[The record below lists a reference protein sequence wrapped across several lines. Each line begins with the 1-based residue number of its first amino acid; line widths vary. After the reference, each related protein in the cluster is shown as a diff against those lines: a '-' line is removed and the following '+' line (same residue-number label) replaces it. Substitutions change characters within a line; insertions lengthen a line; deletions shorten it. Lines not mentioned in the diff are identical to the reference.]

1 MIITKTPLRI
11 TFAGGGSDMASY
23 YTKHPACCIS
33 ATINKYVY
41 VLVKKRFDKKIY
53 LKYSDNEVVDVSS
66 VDDIEHDFIRE
77 TLKFMN
83 IDYGVEI
90 INWADIPT
98 KGTGLGSSSSFLVG
112 LLLALHTLEGRHVS
126 KEALASQSCYI
137 EIDRCKKPI
146 GVQDQYAAA
155 YGGFNQM
162 RFGTDVNRGD
172 FKEVKGFGFCDQDL
186 RNLSDHMALFYTGV
200 TRESKEILIITS
212 VIAVILFCIF
222 LIIKN
227 QKLCLNTMSKIPRK
241 WILKE
246 IPDNTSSFYD
256 SLLILFKGKTVFSG
270 LSIGIIA
277 WLADAVAIY
286 FCFLAFDL
294 NFDFIYTTLTNF
306 APMIV
311 GTILFIPGGLGV
323 LELGMTGLL
332 LQSGIM
338 ISTAS
343 ALVLFIRFMIT
354 WSTVIAGIFALKLAK
369 FN

>member
-1 MIITKTPLRI
+1 MGFSKFFTKRTISIII
-11 TFAGGGSDMASY
+11 
-23 YTKHPACCIS
+23 IS
-33 ATINKYVY
+33 
-41 VLVKKRFDKKIY
+41 
-53 LKYSDNEVVDVSS
+53 
-66 VDDIEHDFIRE
+66 
-77 TLKFMN
+77 
-83 IDYGVEI
+83 
-90 INWADIPT
+90 
-98 KGTGLGSSSSFLVG
+98 
-112 LLLALHTLEGRHVS
+112 
-126 KEALASQSCYI
+126 
-137 EIDRCKKPI
+137 
-146 GVQDQYAAA
+146 
-155 YGGFNQM
+155 
-162 RFGTDVNRGD
+162 
-172 FKEVKGFGFCDQDL
+172 
-186 RNLSDHMALFYTGV
+186 ALFYTIFTLITDIQKISNEFASINIFYIPLILGFHFLAMGIRSIRQKVFFDSLNIKLSTKQNIKLYFAGMSLMV
-200 TRESKEILIITS
+200 TPGGSGELIKNRILKEKFGHSYTKTIPVLLAEKYHNMLSVIPILFFFLLFKESYEILTITS
-212 VIAVILFCIF
+212 IIAVILFCIF
-222 LIIKN
+222 LIVKN

-306 APMIV
+306 APMVV

-343 ALVLFIRFMIT
+343 ALVLFIRFMTT

>member
-1 MIITKTPLRI
+1 MGFSKFFTKRTISIII
-11 TFAGGGSDMASY
+11 
-23 YTKHPACCIS
+23 IS
-33 ATINKYVY
+33 
-41 VLVKKRFDKKIY
+41 
-53 LKYSDNEVVDVSS
+53 
-66 VDDIEHDFIRE
+66 
-77 TLKFMN
+77 
-83 IDYGVEI
+83 
-90 INWADIPT
+90 
-98 KGTGLGSSSSFLVG
+98 
-112 LLLALHTLEGRHVS
+112 
-126 KEALASQSCYI
+126 
-137 EIDRCKKPI
+137 
-146 GVQDQYAAA
+146 
-155 YGGFNQM
+155 
-162 RFGTDVNRGD
+162 
-172 FKEVKGFGFCDQDL
+172 
-186 RNLSDHMALFYTGV
+186 ALFYTIFTLITDIQKISNEFASINIFYIPLILGFHFLAMGIRSIRQKVFFDSLNIKLSTKQNIKLYFAGMSLMV
-200 TRESKEILIITS
+200 TPGGSGELIKNRILKEKFGHSYTKTIPVLLAEKYHNMLSVIPILFFFLLFKESYEILTITS
-212 VIAVILFCIF
+212 IIAVILFCIF
-222 LIIKN
+222 LIVKN

-277 WLADAVAIY
+277 WLADAVAVY

-354 WSTVIAGIFALKLAK
+354 WSSVIVGIFALKLAK
-369 FN
+369 FD

>member
-1 MIITKTPLRI
+1 MGFSKFFTKRTISIII
-11 TFAGGGSDMASY
+11 
-23 YTKHPACCIS
+23 IS
-33 ATINKYVY
+33 
-41 VLVKKRFDKKIY
+41 
-53 LKYSDNEVVDVSS
+53 
-66 VDDIEHDFIRE
+66 
-77 TLKFMN
+77 
-83 IDYGVEI
+83 
-90 INWADIPT
+90 
-98 KGTGLGSSSSFLVG
+98 
-112 LLLALHTLEGRHVS
+112 
-126 KEALASQSCYI
+126 
-137 EIDRCKKPI
+137 
-146 GVQDQYAAA
+146 
-155 YGGFNQM
+155 
-162 RFGTDVNRGD
+162 
-172 FKEVKGFGFCDQDL
+172 
-186 RNLSDHMALFYTGV
+186 ALFYTIFTLITDIQKISNEFASIDIFYIPLILGFHFLAMGIRSIRQKVFFDSLNIKLSTKQNIKLYFAGMSLMV
-200 TRESKEILIITS
+200 TPGGSGELIKNRILKEKFGHSYTKTIPVLLAEKYHNMLSVIPILFFFLLFKESYEILIITS
-212 VIAVILFCIF
+212 IIAVILFCIF
-222 LIIKN
+222 LIVKN

-256 SLLILFKGKTVFSG
+256 SLLILFKGKTLFSG

-354 WSTVIAGIFALKLAK
+354 WSSVIVGIFALKLAK
-369 FN
+369 FD

>member
-1 MIITKTPLRI
+1 MGFSKFFTKRTISIII
-11 TFAGGGSDMASY
+11 
-23 YTKHPACCIS
+23 IS
-33 ATINKYVY
+33 
-41 VLVKKRFDKKIY
+41 
-53 LKYSDNEVVDVSS
+53 
-66 VDDIEHDFIRE
+66 
-77 TLKFMN
+77 
-83 IDYGVEI
+83 
-90 INWADIPT
+90 
-98 KGTGLGSSSSFLVG
+98 
-112 LLLALHTLEGRHVS
+112 
-126 KEALASQSCYI
+126 
-137 EIDRCKKPI
+137 
-146 GVQDQYAAA
+146 
-155 YGGFNQM
+155 
-162 RFGTDVNRGD
+162 
-172 FKEVKGFGFCDQDL
+172 
-186 RNLSDHMALFYTGV
+186 ALFYTIFSLITDIQKISNEFASIDIFYIPLILGFHFLAMGIRSIRQKVFFDSLNIKLSTKQNIKLYFAGMSLMV
-200 TRESKEILIITS
+200 TPGGSGELIKNRILKEKFGHSYTKTIPVLLAEKYHNMLSVMPILFFFLLFKESYEILTITS
-212 VIAVILFCIF
+212 IIAVILFCIF
-222 LIIKN
+222 LIVKN

-246 IPDNTSSFYD
+246 IPDNASSFYD

-354 WSTVIAGIFALKLAK
+354 WSSVIVGIFALKLAK
-369 FN
+369 FD

>member
-1 MIITKTPLRI
+1 MGFSKFFTKRTISIII
-11 TFAGGGSDMASY
+11 
-23 YTKHPACCIS
+23 IS
-33 ATINKYVY
+33 
-41 VLVKKRFDKKIY
+41 
-53 LKYSDNEVVDVSS
+53 
-66 VDDIEHDFIRE
+66 
-77 TLKFMN
+77 
-83 IDYGVEI
+83 
-90 INWADIPT
+90 
-98 KGTGLGSSSSFLVG
+98 
-112 LLLALHTLEGRHVS
+112 
-126 KEALASQSCYI
+126 
-137 EIDRCKKPI
+137 
-146 GVQDQYAAA
+146 
-155 YGGFNQM
+155 
-162 RFGTDVNRGD
+162 
-172 FKEVKGFGFCDQDL
+172 
-186 RNLSDHMALFYTGV
+186 ALFYTIFTLITDIQKISNEFASIDIFYIPLILGFHFLAMGIRSIRQKVFFDSLNIKLSTKQNIKLYFAGMSLMV
-200 TRESKEILIITS
+200 TPGGSGELIKNRILKEKFGHSYTKTIPVLLAEKYHNMLSVIPILFFFLLFKESYEILIITS
-212 VIAVILFCIF
+212 IIAVILFCIF
-222 LIIKN
+222 LIVKN

-354 WSTVIAGIFALKLAK
+354 WSSVIVGIFALKLAK
-369 FN
+369 FD

>member
-1 MIITKTPLRI
+1 MGFSKFFTKRTISIII
-11 TFAGGGSDMASY
+11 
-23 YTKHPACCIS
+23 IS
-33 ATINKYVY
+33 
-41 VLVKKRFDKKIY
+41 
-53 LKYSDNEVVDVSS
+53 
-66 VDDIEHDFIRE
+66 
-77 TLKFMN
+77 
-83 IDYGVEI
+83 
-90 INWADIPT
+90 
-98 KGTGLGSSSSFLVG
+98 
-112 LLLALHTLEGRHVS
+112 
-126 KEALASQSCYI
+126 
-137 EIDRCKKPI
+137 
-146 GVQDQYAAA
+146 
-155 YGGFNQM
+155 
-162 RFGTDVNRGD
+162 
-172 FKEVKGFGFCDQDL
+172 
-186 RNLSDHMALFYTGV
+186 ALFYTIFSLITDIQKISNEFASINIFYIPLILGFHFLAMGIRSIRQKVFFDSLNIKLSTKQNIKLYFAGMSLMV
-200 TRESKEILIITS
+200 TPGGSGELIKNRILKEKFGHSYTKTIPVLLAEKYHNMLSVIPILFFFLLFKESYEILTITS
-212 VIAVILFCIF
+212 IIAVILFCIF
-222 LIIKN
+222 LIVKN
-227 QKLCLNTMSKIPRK
+227 QKLCLNIMSKIPRK

-277 WLADAVAIY
+277 WLADAVAVY

-354 WSTVIAGIFALKLAK
+354 WSSVIVGIFALKLAK
-369 FN
+369 FD

>member
-1 MIITKTPLRI
+1 MGFSKFFTKRTISIII
-11 TFAGGGSDMASY
+11 
-23 YTKHPACCIS
+23 IS
-33 ATINKYVY
+33 
-41 VLVKKRFDKKIY
+41 
-53 LKYSDNEVVDVSS
+53 
-66 VDDIEHDFIRE
+66 
-77 TLKFMN
+77 
-83 IDYGVEI
+83 
-90 INWADIPT
+90 
-98 KGTGLGSSSSFLVG
+98 
-112 LLLALHTLEGRHVS
+112 
-126 KEALASQSCYI
+126 
-137 EIDRCKKPI
+137 
-146 GVQDQYAAA
+146 
-155 YGGFNQM
+155 
-162 RFGTDVNRGD
+162 
-172 FKEVKGFGFCDQDL
+172 
-186 RNLSDHMALFYTGV
+186 ALFYTIFTLITDIQKISNEFASIDIFYIPLILGFHFLAMGIRSIRQKVFFDSLNIKLSTKQNIKLYFAGMSLMV
-200 TRESKEILIITS
+200 TPGGSGELIKNRILKEKFGHSYTKTIPVLLAEKYHNMLSVIPILFFFLLFKESYEILTITS
-212 VIAVILFCIF
+212 IIAVILFCIF
-222 LIIKN
+222 LIVKN

-277 WLADAVAIY
+277 WLADAVAVY

-294 NFDFIYTTLTNF
+294 NFDFIHTTLINF

-332 LQSGIM
+332 LQSGVV

-343 ALVLFIRFMIT
+343 ALVLFIRFMVT

>member
-1 MIITKTPLRI
+1 MGFSKFFTKRTISIII
-11 TFAGGGSDMASY
+11 
-23 YTKHPACCIS
+23 IS
-33 ATINKYVY
+33 
-41 VLVKKRFDKKIY
+41 
-53 LKYSDNEVVDVSS
+53 
-66 VDDIEHDFIRE
+66 
-77 TLKFMN
+77 
-83 IDYGVEI
+83 
-90 INWADIPT
+90 
-98 KGTGLGSSSSFLVG
+98 
-112 LLLALHTLEGRHVS
+112 
-126 KEALASQSCYI
+126 
-137 EIDRCKKPI
+137 
-146 GVQDQYAAA
+146 
-155 YGGFNQM
+155 
-162 RFGTDVNRGD
+162 
-172 FKEVKGFGFCDQDL
+172 
-186 RNLSDHMALFYTGV
+186 ALFYTIFTLITDIQKISNEFASIDIFYIPLILGFHFLAMGIRSIRQKVFFDSLNIKLSTKQNIKLYFAGMSLMV
-200 TRESKEILIITS
+200 TPGGSGELIKNRILKEKFGHSYTKTIPVLLAEKYHNMLSVIPILFFFLLFKESYEILTITS
-212 VIAVILFCIF
+212 IIAVILFCIF
-222 LIIKN
+222 LIVKN

-246 IPDNTSSFYD
+246 IPDNASSFYD
-256 SLLILFKGKTVFSG
+256 SLLILFKGKTLFSG

-354 WSTVIAGIFALKLAK
+354 WSSVIVGIFALKLAK
-369 FN
+369 FD

>member
-1 MIITKTPLRI
+1 MGFSKFFTKRTISIII
-11 TFAGGGSDMASY
+11 
-23 YTKHPACCIS
+23 IS
-33 ATINKYVY
+33 
-41 VLVKKRFDKKIY
+41 
-53 LKYSDNEVVDVSS
+53 
-66 VDDIEHDFIRE
+66 
-77 TLKFMN
+77 
-83 IDYGVEI
+83 
-90 INWADIPT
+90 
-98 KGTGLGSSSSFLVG
+98 
-112 LLLALHTLEGRHVS
+112 
-126 KEALASQSCYI
+126 
-137 EIDRCKKPI
+137 
-146 GVQDQYAAA
+146 
-155 YGGFNQM
+155 
-162 RFGTDVNRGD
+162 
-172 FKEVKGFGFCDQDL
+172 
-186 RNLSDHMALFYTGV
+186 ALFYTIFTLITDIQKISNEFASIDIFYIPLILGFHFLAMGIRSIRQKVFFNSLNIKLSTKQNIKLYFAGMSLMV
-200 TRESKEILIITS
+200 TPGGSGELIKNRILKEKFGHSYTKTIPVLLAEKYHNMLSVIPILFFFLLFKESYEILTITS
-212 VIAVILFCIF
+212 IIAVILFCIF
-222 LIIKN
+222 LIVKN

-277 WLADAVAIY
+277 WLADAVAVY

-354 WSTVIAGIFALKLAK
+354 WSSVIVGIFALKLAK
-369 FN
+369 FD

>member
-1 MIITKTPLRI
+1 MGIRSIRQKVFFDSLNIKLSTKQNIKLY
-11 TFAGGGSDMASY
+11 FAGMSLMVTPGGSGELIKNRILKEKFGHSY
-23 YTKHPACCIS
+23 AK
-33 ATINKYVY
+33 TIPV
-41 VLVKKRFDKKIY
+41 
-53 LKYSDNEVVDVSS
+53 
-66 VDDIEHDFIRE
+66 
-77 TLKFMN
+77 
-83 IDYGVEI
+83 
-90 INWADIPT
+90 
-98 KGTGLGSSSSFLVG
+98 
-112 LLLALHTLEGRHVS
+112 LLAEKYHNMLSV
-126 KEALASQSCYI
+126 I
-137 EIDRCKKPI
+137 PI
-146 GVQDQYAAA
+146 L
-155 YGGFNQM
+155 F
-162 RFGTDVNRGD
+162 FFLL
-172 FKEVKGFGFCDQDL
+172 FKE
-186 RNLSDHMALFYTGV
+186 SY
-200 TRESKEILIITS
+200 EILTITS
-212 VIAVILFCIF
+212 IIAVILFCIF
-222 LIIKN
+222 LIVKN

-277 WLADAVAIY
+277 WLADAVAVY

-354 WSTVIAGIFALKLAK
+354 WSSVIVGIFALKLAK
-369 FN
+369 FD

>member
-1 MIITKTPLRI
+1 MGFSKFFTKRTISIII
-11 TFAGGGSDMASY
+11 
-23 YTKHPACCIS
+23 IS
-33 ATINKYVY
+33 
-41 VLVKKRFDKKIY
+41 
-53 LKYSDNEVVDVSS
+53 
-66 VDDIEHDFIRE
+66 
-77 TLKFMN
+77 
-83 IDYGVEI
+83 
-90 INWADIPT
+90 
-98 KGTGLGSSSSFLVG
+98 
-112 LLLALHTLEGRHVS
+112 
-126 KEALASQSCYI
+126 
-137 EIDRCKKPI
+137 
-146 GVQDQYAAA
+146 
-155 YGGFNQM
+155 
-162 RFGTDVNRGD
+162 
-172 FKEVKGFGFCDQDL
+172 
-186 RNLSDHMALFYTGV
+186 ALFYTIFSLITDIQKISNEFASINIFYIPLILGFHFLAMGIRSIRQKVFFDSLNIKLSTKQNIKLYFAGMSLMV
-200 TRESKEILIITS
+200 TPGGSGELIKNRILKEKFGHSYTKTIPVLLAEKYHNMLSVIPILFFFLLFKESYEILIITS
-212 VIAVILFCIF
+212 IIAVILFCIF
-222 LIIKN
+222 LIVKN

-277 WLADAVAIY
+277 WLADAVAVY

-354 WSTVIAGIFALKLAK
+354 WSSVIVGIFALKLAK
-369 FN
+369 FD

>member
-1 MIITKTPLRI
+1 MGFSKFFTKRTISIII
-11 TFAGGGSDMASY
+11 
-23 YTKHPACCIS
+23 IS
-33 ATINKYVY
+33 
-41 VLVKKRFDKKIY
+41 
-53 LKYSDNEVVDVSS
+53 
-66 VDDIEHDFIRE
+66 
-77 TLKFMN
+77 
-83 IDYGVEI
+83 
-90 INWADIPT
+90 
-98 KGTGLGSSSSFLVG
+98 
-112 LLLALHTLEGRHVS
+112 
-126 KEALASQSCYI
+126 
-137 EIDRCKKPI
+137 
-146 GVQDQYAAA
+146 
-155 YGGFNQM
+155 
-162 RFGTDVNRGD
+162 
-172 FKEVKGFGFCDQDL
+172 
-186 RNLSDHMALFYTGV
+186 ALFYTIFTLITDIQKISNEFASIDIFYIPLILGFHFLAMGIRSIRQKVFFDSLNIKLSTKQNIKLYFAGMSLIV
-200 TRESKEILIITS
+200 TPGGSGELIKNRILKEKFGHSYTKTIPVLLAEKYHNMLSVIPILFFFLLFKESYEILTITS
-212 VIAVILFCIF
+212 IIAVILFCIF
-222 LIIKN
+222 LIVKN

-256 SLLILFKGKTVFSG
+256 SLLILFKGKTLFSG

-354 WSTVIAGIFALKLAK
+354 WSSVIVGIFALKLAK
-369 FN
+369 FD

>member
-1 MIITKTPLRI
+1 MGFSKFFTKRTISIII
-11 TFAGGGSDMASY
+11 
-23 YTKHPACCIS
+23 IS
-33 ATINKYVY
+33 
-41 VLVKKRFDKKIY
+41 
-53 LKYSDNEVVDVSS
+53 
-66 VDDIEHDFIRE
+66 
-77 TLKFMN
+77 
-83 IDYGVEI
+83 
-90 INWADIPT
+90 
-98 KGTGLGSSSSFLVG
+98 
-112 LLLALHTLEGRHVS
+112 
-126 KEALASQSCYI
+126 
-137 EIDRCKKPI
+137 
-146 GVQDQYAAA
+146 
-155 YGGFNQM
+155 
-162 RFGTDVNRGD
+162 
-172 FKEVKGFGFCDQDL
+172 
-186 RNLSDHMALFYTGV
+186 ALFYTIFSLITDIQKISNEFASIDIFYIPLILGFHFLAMGIRSIRQKVFFDSVNIKLSTKQNIKLYFAGMSLMV
-200 TRESKEILIITS
+200 TPGGSGELIKNRILKEKFGHSYTKTIPVLLAEKYHNMLSVIPILFFFLLFKESYEILTITS
-212 VIAVILFCIF
+212 SIAVILFCIF
-222 LIIKN
+222 LIVKN

-277 WLADAVAIY
+277 WLADAVAVY

-354 WSTVIAGIFALKLAK
+354 WSSVIVGIFALKLAK
-369 FN
+369 FD

>member
-1 MIITKTPLRI
+1 MGFSKFFTKRTISIII
-11 TFAGGGSDMASY
+11 
-23 YTKHPACCIS
+23 IS
-33 ATINKYVY
+33 
-41 VLVKKRFDKKIY
+41 
-53 LKYSDNEVVDVSS
+53 
-66 VDDIEHDFIRE
+66 
-77 TLKFMN
+77 
-83 IDYGVEI
+83 
-90 INWADIPT
+90 
-98 KGTGLGSSSSFLVG
+98 
-112 LLLALHTLEGRHVS
+112 
-126 KEALASQSCYI
+126 
-137 EIDRCKKPI
+137 
-146 GVQDQYAAA
+146 
-155 YGGFNQM
+155 
-162 RFGTDVNRGD
+162 
-172 FKEVKGFGFCDQDL
+172 
-186 RNLSDHMALFYTGV
+186 ALFYTIFSLITDIQKISNEFASIDIFYIPLILGFHFLAMGIRSIRQKVFFDSLNIKLSTKQNIKLYFAGMSLMV
-200 TRESKEILIITS
+200 TPGGSGELIKNRILKEKFGHSYTKTIPVLLAEKYHNMLSVIPILFFFLLFKESYEILTITS
-212 VIAVILFCIF
+212 IIAVILFCIF
-222 LIIKN
+222 LIVKN

-246 IPDNTSSFYD
+246 IPDNASSFYD

-277 WLADAVAIY
+277 WLADAVAVY

-354 WSTVIAGIFALKLAK
+354 WSSVIVGIFALKLAK
-369 FN
+369 FD

>member
-1 MIITKTPLRI
+1 MGFSKFFTKRTISIII
-11 TFAGGGSDMASY
+11 
-23 YTKHPACCIS
+23 IS
-33 ATINKYVY
+33 
-41 VLVKKRFDKKIY
+41 
-53 LKYSDNEVVDVSS
+53 
-66 VDDIEHDFIRE
+66 
-77 TLKFMN
+77 
-83 IDYGVEI
+83 
-90 INWADIPT
+90 
-98 KGTGLGSSSSFLVG
+98 
-112 LLLALHTLEGRHVS
+112 
-126 KEALASQSCYI
+126 
-137 EIDRCKKPI
+137 
-146 GVQDQYAAA
+146 
-155 YGGFNQM
+155 
-162 RFGTDVNRGD
+162 
-172 FKEVKGFGFCDQDL
+172 
-186 RNLSDHMALFYTGV
+186 ALFYTIFSLITDIQKISNEFASINIFYIPLILGFHFLAMGIRSIRQKVFFNSLNIKLSTKQNIKLYFAGMSLMV
-200 TRESKEILIITS
+200 TPGGSGELIKNRILKEKFGHSYTKTIPVLLAEKYHNMLSVIPILFFFLLFKESYEILTITS
-212 VIAVILFCIF
+212 IIAVILFCIF
-222 LIIKN
+222 LIVKN

-246 IPDNTSSFYD
+246 IPDNASSFYD
-256 SLLILFKGKTVFSG
+256 SLLILFKGKTLFSG

-354 WSTVIAGIFALKLAK
+354 WSSVIVGIFALKLAK
-369 FN
+369 FD

>member
-1 MIITKTPLRI
+1 MGFSKFFTKRTISIII
-11 TFAGGGSDMASY
+11 
-23 YTKHPACCIS
+23 IS
-33 ATINKYVY
+33 
-41 VLVKKRFDKKIY
+41 
-53 LKYSDNEVVDVSS
+53 
-66 VDDIEHDFIRE
+66 
-77 TLKFMN
+77 
-83 IDYGVEI
+83 
-90 INWADIPT
+90 
-98 KGTGLGSSSSFLVG
+98 
-112 LLLALHTLEGRHVS
+112 
-126 KEALASQSCYI
+126 
-137 EIDRCKKPI
+137 
-146 GVQDQYAAA
+146 
-155 YGGFNQM
+155 
-162 RFGTDVNRGD
+162 
-172 FKEVKGFGFCDQDL
+172 
-186 RNLSDHMALFYTGV
+186 ALFYTIFSLITDIQKISNEFASINIFYIPLILGFHFLAMGIRSIRQKVFFDSLNIKLSTKQNIKLYFAGMSLIV
-200 TRESKEILIITS
+200 TPGGSGELIKNRILKEKFGHSYTKTIPVLLAEKYHNMLSVIPILFFFLLFKESYEILTITS
-212 VIAVILFCIF
+212 IIAVILFCIF
-222 LIIKN
+222 LIVKN

-277 WLADAVAIY
+277 WLADAVAVY

-332 LQSGIM
+332 LQSGVV

-354 WSTVIAGIFALKLAK
+354 WSTVIAGIIALKLAK
-369 FN
+369 FD

>member
-1 MIITKTPLRI
+1 MVTPGGSGELIKNRILKEKFGHSYTKT
-11 TFAGGGSDMASY
+11 
-23 YTKHPACCIS
+23 
-33 ATINKYVY
+33 
-41 VLVKKRFDKKIY
+41 
-53 LKYSDNEVVDVSS
+53 
-66 VDDIEHDFIRE
+66 
-77 TLKFMN
+77 
-83 IDYGVEI
+83 
-90 INWADIPT
+90 IP
-98 KGTGLGSSSSFLVG
+98 V
-112 LLLALHTLEGRHVS
+112 LLAEKYHNMLSV
-126 KEALASQSCYI
+126 I
-137 EIDRCKKPI
+137 PI
-146 GVQDQYAAA
+146 L
-155 YGGFNQM
+155 F
-162 RFGTDVNRGD
+162 FFLL
-172 FKEVKGFGFCDQDL
+172 FKE
-186 RNLSDHMALFYTGV
+186 SY
-200 TRESKEILIITS
+200 EILIITS
-212 VIAVILFCIF
+212 IIAVILFCIF
-222 LIIKN
+222 LIVKN

-246 IPDNTSSFYD
+246 IPDNASSFYD

-277 WLADAVAIY
+277 WLADAVAVY

-332 LQSGIM
+332 LQSGVM

-369 FN
+369 FD

>member
-1 MIITKTPLRI
+1 MGFSKFFTKRTISIII
-11 TFAGGGSDMASY
+11 
-23 YTKHPACCIS
+23 IS
-33 ATINKYVY
+33 
-41 VLVKKRFDKKIY
+41 
-53 LKYSDNEVVDVSS
+53 
-66 VDDIEHDFIRE
+66 
-77 TLKFMN
+77 
-83 IDYGVEI
+83 
-90 INWADIPT
+90 
-98 KGTGLGSSSSFLVG
+98 
-112 LLLALHTLEGRHVS
+112 
-126 KEALASQSCYI
+126 
-137 EIDRCKKPI
+137 
-146 GVQDQYAAA
+146 
-155 YGGFNQM
+155 
-162 RFGTDVNRGD
+162 
-172 FKEVKGFGFCDQDL
+172 
-186 RNLSDHMALFYTGV
+186 ALFYTIFSLITDIQKISNEFASIDIFYIPLILGFHFLAMGIRSIRQKVFFDSLNIKLSTKQNIKLYFAGMSLMV
-200 TRESKEILIITS
+200 TPGGSGELIKNRILKEKFGHSYTKTIPVLLAEKYHNMLSVIPILFFFLLFKESYEILIITS
-212 VIAVILFCIF
+212 IIAVILFCIF
-222 LIIKN
+222 LIVKN

-246 IPDNTSSFYD
+246 IPDNASSFYD

-277 WLADAVAIY
+277 WLADAVAVY

-354 WSTVIAGIFALKLAK
+354 WSSVIVGIFALKLAK
-369 FN
+369 FD

>member
-53 LKYSDNEVVDVSS
+53 LKYSDNEVVDVNN
-66 VDDIEHDFIRE
+66 VDDIKHDFIRE

-126 KEALASQSCYI
+126 KESLASQSCYI
-137 EIDRCKKPI
+137 EIEKCKKPI

-162 RFGTDVNRGD
+162 RFGTDINRGD
-172 FKEVKGFGFCDQDL
+172 YKEIKGFGFCDQDL
-186 RNLSDHMALFYTGV
+186 RNLSDHMSLFYTGV
-200 TRESKEILIITS
+200 TRESKEILSTQQKNLIT
-212 VIAVILFCIF
+212 
-222 LIIKN
+222 N
-227 QKLCLNTMSKIPRK
+227 
-241 WILKE
+241 KE
-246 IPDNTSSFYD
+246 IVSFMHKNVIVADQLSEQLRYKEIDAIPAAMRENWDLKKKFAGSITNKELDNIYD
-256 SLLILFKGKTVFSG
+256 RARTVGEARAGKIIGAGGGGFFLFWTNNKKKLRET
-270 LSIGIIA
+270 
-277 WLADAVAIY
+277 LADYPELPFVIDKY
-286 FCFLAFDL
+286 GSRVVL
-294 NFDFIYTTLTNF
+294 NMEQL
-306 APMIV
+306 
-311 GTILFIPGGLGV
+311 
-323 LELGMTGLL
+323 
-332 LQSGIM
+332 S
-338 ISTAS
+338 
-343 ALVLFIRFMIT
+343 
-354 WSTVIAGIFALKLAK
+354 W
-369 FN
+369 

>member
-1 MIITKTPLRI
+1 MGFSKFFTKRTISIII
-11 TFAGGGSDMASY
+11 
-23 YTKHPACCIS
+23 IS
-33 ATINKYVY
+33 
-41 VLVKKRFDKKIY
+41 
-53 LKYSDNEVVDVSS
+53 
-66 VDDIEHDFIRE
+66 
-77 TLKFMN
+77 
-83 IDYGVEI
+83 
-90 INWADIPT
+90 
-98 KGTGLGSSSSFLVG
+98 
-112 LLLALHTLEGRHVS
+112 
-126 KEALASQSCYI
+126 
-137 EIDRCKKPI
+137 
-146 GVQDQYAAA
+146 
-155 YGGFNQM
+155 
-162 RFGTDVNRGD
+162 
-172 FKEVKGFGFCDQDL
+172 
-186 RNLSDHMALFYTGV
+186 ALFYTIFSLITDIQKISNEFASIDIFYIPLILGFHFLAMGIRSIRQKVFFDSLNIKLATKQNIKLYFAGMSLMV
-200 TRESKEILIITS
+200 TPGGSGELIKNRILKEKFGHSYTKTIPVLLAEKYHNMLSVIPILFFFLLFKESYEILIITS
-212 VIAVILFCIF
+212 IIAVILFCIF
-222 LIIKN
+222 LIVKN

-246 IPDNTSSFYD
+246 IPDNASSFYD
-256 SLLILFKGKTVFSG
+256 SLLILFKGKTLFSG

-354 WSTVIAGIFALKLAK
+354 WSSVIVGIFALKLAK
-369 FN
+369 FD

>member
-1 MIITKTPLRI
+1 MGFSKFFTKRTISIII
-11 TFAGGGSDMASY
+11 
-23 YTKHPACCIS
+23 IS
-33 ATINKYVY
+33 
-41 VLVKKRFDKKIY
+41 
-53 LKYSDNEVVDVSS
+53 
-66 VDDIEHDFIRE
+66 
-77 TLKFMN
+77 
-83 IDYGVEI
+83 
-90 INWADIPT
+90 
-98 KGTGLGSSSSFLVG
+98 
-112 LLLALHTLEGRHVS
+112 
-126 KEALASQSCYI
+126 
-137 EIDRCKKPI
+137 
-146 GVQDQYAAA
+146 
-155 YGGFNQM
+155 
-162 RFGTDVNRGD
+162 
-172 FKEVKGFGFCDQDL
+172 
-186 RNLSDHMALFYTGV
+186 ALFYTIFTLITDIQKISNEFASIDIFYIPLILGFHFLAMGIRSIRQKVFFDSLNIKLSTKQNIKLYFAGMSLMV
-200 TRESKEILIITS
+200 TPGGSGELIKNRILKEKFGHSYTKTIPVLLAEKYHNMLSVIPILFFFLLFKESYEILTITS
-212 VIAVILFCIF
+212 IIAVILFCIF
-222 LIIKN
+222 LIVKN

-354 WSTVIAGIFALKLAK
+354 WSSVIVGIFALKLAK
-369 FN
+369 FD